1 MKLVGSCTGCGTA
14 TNDYAGVQNP
24 HDPAPCGG
32 AEARNEGMNK
42 TAKRTLCH
50 GRKERQREP
59 HMLEIGFV
67 HGARMV
73 DEKTSQYHFC
83 RDRFYCSNAAKASAM
98 RVSAVLAAAMVPPMV
113 RKPWIM
119 SAKYSVSTGT
129 PASASFMA

>member
-1 MKLVGSCTGCGTA
+1 MHK
-14 TNDYAGVQNP
+14 
-24 HDPAPCGG
+24 AP
-32 AEARNEGMNK
+32 E
-42 TAKRTLCH
+42 RTLCH
-50 GRKERQREP
+50 GRKERQRES

-98 RVSAVLAAAMVPPMV
+98 RVSAAFAAGMAPPIV

-119 SAKYSVSTGT
+119 SAK
-129 PASASFMA
+129 